1 MRRYKVYF
9 VDVYQYEDMASD
21 VQSMII
27 EVESKDDVYTQFFL
41 ETNGYSLEIRHVEE
55 LWW

>member
-27 EVESKDDVYTQFFL
+27 EAESKDDVYTQFFL